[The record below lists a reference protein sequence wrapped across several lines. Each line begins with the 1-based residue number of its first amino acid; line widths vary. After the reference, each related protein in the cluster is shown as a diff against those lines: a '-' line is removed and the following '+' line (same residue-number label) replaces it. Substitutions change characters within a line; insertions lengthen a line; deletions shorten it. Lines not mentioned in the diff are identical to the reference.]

1 MMKKEDKDRLKEVLV
16 KQAVEA
22 PPKVGPDG
30 YFRDLVRQSN
40 LPAAWIAS
48 RLTWT
53 GAPSTDALDLINW
66 ALVQGPNPADERFHT
81 LGSLLQPTLEYLGL
95 EDQRTV
101 AAIIVAHGLY
111 TDKNL
116 VRNLAARYQVP
127 LPADKG
133 QAATDTGPAFA
144 WRGPADDVEL
154 QSWLQ
159 PSPDFLDVGF
169 LKRGIERAAGLCRIE
184 LKDGRKGTGF
194 LIAPDLLLTN
204 YHVFKLLP
212 ADELQNNIAQATFR
226 FGALTAAGGDEAKG
240 NVVSVAAN
248 VPLSSSPVEELDYV
262 LLRLDPAVKA
272 IEGIR
277 ALPFELAKPALH
289 SGLNILQ
296 HPGGKALMIALSAN
310 GVTGVYDGSGL
321 FQYVTN
327 AAGGSSGSPCFD
339 DNWNVV
345 GIHHAER
352 SRAFGAIREGILFG
366 PIHKA
371 ISQFLPTS

>member
-1 MMKKEDKDRLKEVLV
+1 MKKEDKDRIKEVLV

-22 PPKVGPDG
+22 PGALGPAG
-30 YFRDLVRQSN
+30 YFRNLVRQSN
-40 LPAAWIAS
+40 LPPQWIAG

-53 GAPSTDALDLINW
+53 GVPSTDALDLINW
-66 ALVQGPNPADERFHT
+66 ADNQGTNPADPRYKA
-81 LGSLLQPTLEYLGL
+81 LGSLLQPTLENLGL

-101 AAIIVAHGLY
+101 AAAIVAHDLY
-111 TDKNL
+111 TDAKL
-116 VRNLAARYQVP
+116 VQDLAMRYQVP
-127 LPADKG
+127 LPARKDP
-133 QAATDTGPAFA
+133 AASETGPAFA
-144 WRGPADDVEL
+144 WRGPVDDVEL

-159 PSPDFLDVGF
+159 PPPDFFDVGF
-169 LKRGIERAAGLCRIE
+169 LKRGIERASGICRIE
-184 LKDGRKGTGF
+184 LKVGRKGTGF

-212 ADELQNNIAQATFR
+212 TDDLQNNIAQATIR

-240 NVVSVAAN
+240 HVVSVATKE
-248 VPLSSSPVEELDYV
+248 PLSSSPVEQLDYV
-262 LLRLDPAVKA
+262 LLRLDPAVKI
-272 IEGIR
+272 IEGIS
-277 ALPFELAKPALH
+277 ALPFEVNKPALH

-310 GVTGVYDGSGL
+310 GVTGVYDDSGL

-339 DNWNVV
+339 DYWNVV

-352 SRAFGAIREGILFG
+352 SRIFGAIREGILFG
-366 PIHKA
+366 HVHKA
-371 ISQFLPTS
+371 VSEFLPK